1 MVFIDTLAAIPAPAI
16 YTATPKP
23 LPMKLAVHLLR
34 LPSLVLA
41 CYIGVASAQQT
52 TPSPGIYVRKGGGG
66 DLVVQAGGKFHIQTV
81 GANGHTC
88 ELEGTITNG
97 RARMANSACAVDFTP
112 AGQRVG
118 VDTAT
123 AEACRDFCGMRAWF
137 GGDYLRPTPGCT
149 DKAIAASR
157 RNFKRAYDAKDY
169 RLALT
174 TLAPVL
180 QDCDEVLTGVT
191 KGWLRN
197 DLALAQLRSGD
208 AAACRQTLA
217 PLAEEAGKTDQELR
231 EAYPPTDADV
241 VLPMLKAARTNLRL
255 CS

>member
-1 MVFIDTLAAIPAPAI
+1 
-16 YTATPKP
+16 
-23 LPMKLAVHLLR
+23 
-34 LPSLVLA
+34 
-41 CYIGVASAQQT
+41 
-52 TPSPGIYVRKGGGG
+52 
-66 DLVVQAGGKFHIQTV
+66 
-81 GANGHTC
+81 
-88 ELEGTITNG
+88 
-97 RARMANSACAVDFTP
+97 MANSACAVDFTP

-149 DKAIAASR
+149 DRAIATTR
-157 RNFKRAYDAKDY
+157 RHFKRAYDAKDY

-191 KGWLRN
+191 KGWIRN

-217 PLAEEAGKTDQELR
+217 PLAEEAGRTDEQLR
-231 EAYPPTDADV
+231 ENYPPVDADV

-255 CS
+255 CR

>member
-1 MVFIDTLAAIPAPAI
+1 MKPATHLPALLAAI
-16 YTATPKP
+16 
-23 LPMKLAVHLLR
+23 LASH
-34 LPSLVLA
+34 
-41 CYIGVASAQQT
+41 IGLASAQIS
-52 TPSPGIYVRKGGGG
+52 TPSPGTYVRQGGGG
-66 DLVVQAGGKFHIQTV
+66 DLVVRADGKFNIQTV

-88 ELEGTITNG
+88 GLEGTIANG
-97 RARMANSACAVDFTP
+97 QARMANSACTVDFTSV
-112 AGQRVG
+112 GQRVTVATST
-118 VDTAT
+118 VD
-123 AEACRDFCGMRAWF
+123 ACRDFCGMRAWF

-180 QDCDEVLTGVT
+180 QDCDAVLTGVT

-197 DLALAQLRSGD
+197 DLALAQLRAGD

-231 EAYPPTDADV
+231 EIYPPTDADM

>member
-1 MVFIDTLAAIPAPAI
+1 MVFIDTLAAIPAPPI

-23 LPMKLAVHLLR
+23 PPMKLAVHLLH

-41 CYIGVASAQQT
+41 FHIGVASAQQA
-52 TPSPGIYVRKGGGG
+52 TPAPGTYVRKGGGG
-66 DLVVQAGGKFHIQTV
+66 DLVVRADGKFHIQTL
-81 GANGHTC
+81 GSNGHTC
-88 ELEGTITNG
+88 ELDGTITNG
-97 RARMANSACAVDFTP
+97 RARLADAACAVDFSP
-112 AGQRVG
+112 AGQRVA

-123 AEACRDFCGMRAWF
+123 AEACQNFCGMRAWF

-157 RNFKRAYDAKDY
+157 RNFKRAYDGKDY

-180 QDCDEVLTGVT
+180 QDCDEVLTGVA
-191 KGWLRN
+191 KGWIRN

-208 AAACRQTLA
+208 AAACRKTLA
-217 PLAEEAGKTDQELR
+217 PLAEEAGKTDEQLR
-231 EAYPPTDADV
+231 EVYPPIDADV

-255 CS
+255 CR